1 MAEHDEDVRDLRT
14 TIADIAVRLARVEV
28 KLYNVCEEFRRFE
41 ERSEQKGQRV
51 PVLLLGA
58 ISAMS
63 GAISILFQMWISR
76 SP

>member
-1 MAEHDEDVRDLRT
+1 MAEHDDDVRDLRT

-28 KLYNVCEEFRRFE
+28 KLYSVCDEFRRYE
-41 ERSEQKGQRV
+41 ERNNQRGQRV

-58 ISAMS
+58 ISATS
-63 GAISILFQMWISR
+63 SAISILFQMWISR